1 MSGIGLVEGI
11 RVGHWTDREGL
22 TGCTV
27 VLCPPGTMGSGEVR
41 GGAPATRE
49 TDLLRPGTMV
59 QEVHAVLL
67 AGGSAFGLAAADGV
81 MRWLEE
87 HGVGFDAVVARV
99 PIVPAAALFDLGVGD
114 PAARPGPTEG
124 HAACEA
130 AGPNVEEGSVG
141 AGTGATVAKLL
152 GPHRA
157 VKGGLATAAAA
168 EDEVTV
174 GVVVAVNA
182 FGEVVGEDDEVIAV
196 ARPAPPGDEEQ
207 PPLGDWAQPGSSTT
221 LAVVATDAKLSK
233 ERAHLLARAAH
244 DGIARAVRPA
254 HTMNDGDTI
263 FTLATG
269 RTEAPQA
276 LLERMAEAV
285 LAEAIRRAVRLAEGF
300 PGIPA
305 ATEGT
310 R

>member
-1 MSGIGLVEGI
+1 
-11 RVGHWTDREGL
+11 
-22 TGCTV
+22 
-27 VLCPPGTMGSGEVR
+27 
-41 GGAPATRE
+41 
-49 TDLLRPGTMV
+49 
-59 QEVHAVLL
+59 VHAVLL
-67 AGGSAFGLAAADGV
+67 TGGSAFGLAAADGV

-114 PAARPGPTEG
+114 PAARPGPTQG

-157 VKGGLATAAAA
+157 VKGGLGTAAAA
-168 EDEVTV
+168 EDGVTV

-196 ARPAPPGDEEQ
+196 ARPAQPGEEEQ

-254 HTMNDGDTI
+254 HTMVDGDTI

-269 RTEAPQA
+269 KTEAPQA
-276 LLERMAEAV
+276 LLERMAETV
-285 LAEAIRRAVRLAEGF
+285 LAEAIRRAVRVAEGF

>member
-1 MSGIGLVEGI
+1 
-11 RVGHWTDREGL
+11 
-22 TGCTV
+22 
-27 VLCPPGTMGSGEVR
+27 MGSGEVR

-49 TDLLRPGTMV
+49 TDLLRPGTLV

-67 AGGSAFGLAAADGV
+67 TGGSAFGLAAADGV

-87 HGVGFDAVVARV
+87 RDVGFDAVVARV

-114 PAARPGPTEG
+114 PTARPGPDQG
-124 HAACEA
+124 YAACEA
-130 AGPNVEEGSVG
+130 AGPEVPEGSVG
-141 AGTGATVAKLL
+141 AGTGATVAKLF

-157 VKGGLATAAAA
+157 VKGGLGTAAAT
-168 EDEVTV
+168 EEGVTV
-174 GVVVAVNA
+174 GAVAAVNA
-182 FGEVVGEDDEVIAV
+182 FGEVVGEDEAVIV
-196 ARPAPPGDEEQ
+196 GARPAGPGEEVEQ
-207 PPLGDWAQPGSSTT
+207 PPAGDWAQPGTTTT

-305 ATEGT
+305 ATEGA